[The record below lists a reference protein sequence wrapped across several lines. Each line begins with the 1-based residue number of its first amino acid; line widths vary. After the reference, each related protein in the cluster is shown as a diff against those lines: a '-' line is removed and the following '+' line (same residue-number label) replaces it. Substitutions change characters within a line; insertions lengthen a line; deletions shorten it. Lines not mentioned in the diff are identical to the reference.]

1 MKKHFLYALALSSM
15 VFLSCENDEKNARIE
30 VWLTDAPG
38 DFQEVNIDLQSVEVH
53 SNQSDNGT
61 GWKAV
66 DVEPKVYDLLKLAN
80 GNETLL
86 GSLELPGGR
95 LSQIRLKLGDN
106 NSVMVDDAVY
116 ALTTP
121 SSQQSGLKLQI
132 NETLAEGITYKILL
146 DFEAGKSVIK
156 NGAGVYILKP
166 VIRAIT
172 EAQSGAIK
180 GGLNPDGALPVTLI
194 AADTVVSTTTSDEN
208 GNFLFR
214 GLKPGTY
221 GLKVDHDGT
230 GEAPEVEKTNI
241 TVELGVVTD
250 VGEIEI
256 AQ

>member
-15 VFLSCENDEKNARIE
+15 VFLSCEKDEKNARIE

-38 DFQEVNIDLQSVEVH
+38 DFQEVNIDLQGVEVH
-53 SNQSDNGT
+53 SNQSGN
-61 GWKAV
+61 GWKSV
-66 DVEPKVYDLLKLAN
+66 TVEPKVYDLLELAN

-95 LSQIRLKLGDN
+95 LSQIRLKLGEE
-106 NSVMVDDAVY
+106 NSVKVDDVAHP
-116 ALTTP
+116 LTTP

-172 EAQSGAIK
+172 EAQDGAIK

-194 AADTVVSTTTSDEN
+194 AADTVVSTTTSDET

-221 GLKVDHDGT
+221 RLKIDHDGT
-230 GEAPEVEKTNI
+230 GEAPEVEKSNI

>member
-106 NSVMVDDAVY
+106 NSVMVDDAVH

-121 SSQQSGLKLQI
+121 SSQQSGL
-132 NETLAEGITYKILL
+132 
-146 DFEAGKSVIK
+146 
-156 NGAGVYILKP
+156 
-166 VIRAIT
+166 
-172 EAQSGAIK
+172 
-180 GGLNPDGALPVTLI
+180 
-194 AADTVVSTTTSDEN
+194 
-208 GNFLFR
+208 
-214 GLKPGTY
+214 
-221 GLKVDHDGT
+221 
-230 GEAPEVEKTNI
+230 
-241 TVELGVVTD
+241 
-250 VGEIEI
+250 
-256 AQ
+256 